1 MIPINSFDIKFS
13 SSTSRTT
20 QHRSLSSLISWQVLV
35 EYTDADDCS
44 HAHRALTGL
53 VFNNW
58 TVITSYFPT
67 GKTSMPGIFSPV
79 LPAEHS
85 GLGCDEREEDPPRK
99 RSRHS
104 STQRYGDT

>member
-1 MIPINSFDIKFS
+1 
-13 SSTSRTT
+13 
-20 QHRSLSSLISWQVLV
+20 
-35 EYTDADDCS
+35 
-44 HAHRALTGL
+44 
-53 VFNNW
+53 
-58 TVITSYFPT
+58 
-67 GKTSMPGIFSPV
+67 MPGIFSPV

>member
-1 MIPINSFDIKFS
+1 MEHVKEMCASFGVVRRLVRGCDGK
-13 SSTSRTT
+13 
-20 QHRSLSSLISWQVLV
+20 VLV
-35 EYTDADDCS
+35 EYTDADNCS

-85 GLGCDEREEDPPRK
+85 GLGCDERKENPPRK

-104 STQRYGDT
+104 STERYEET